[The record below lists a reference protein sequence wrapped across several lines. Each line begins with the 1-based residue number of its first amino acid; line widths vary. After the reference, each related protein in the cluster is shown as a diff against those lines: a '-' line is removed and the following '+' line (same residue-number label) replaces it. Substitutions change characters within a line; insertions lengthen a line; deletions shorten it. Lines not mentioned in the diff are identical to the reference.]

1 MLTFEGQEFAGP
13 AAIMG
18 KLGAL
23 PAEIAYVGA
32 PTLEVQPSPGPAG
45 TGVIV
50 FVTGKIQIGG
60 PNALQF
66 TEVFQVM
73 AKGGQHYIHNQMMRL
88 VYG

>member
-13 AAIMG
+13 AGIMG
-18 KLGAL
+18 KLASL
-23 PAEIAYVGA
+23 PADIAYDS
-32 PTLEVQPSPGPAG
+32 PTIEVQTSPGGAG
-45 TGVIV
+45 VLV
-50 FVTGKIQIGG
+50 FVTGKVKIGG

-66 TEVFQVM
+66 TEVFQVL